1 MDNSATS
8 SLSSLGINLDS
19 DKKQNTKPSTTTMH
33 NDMIANDIK
42 IKQAEDPTSV
52 LSDIS
57 ENNSVSSASS
67 KSSHKSTSNRRKSSR
82 RNSPNLHDNI
92 NNSPLKP
99 VDVKFKKIELLKKLL
114 DLKEKGFK
122 LTKTY
127 DFNSSLE
134 EMEYEY
140 EVLKRYADKRNGL
153 KIARN
158 LLINSVSI
166 LEFMNNTYNP
176 IDFQLEGW
184 AEHTQVEIDN
194 YDNVLE
200 ELWEKYKMTG
210 RRFSPEIR
218 LIFMLTAS
226 AAAYHFT
233 KSHTKNSSFEQAV
246 KNNPSMLSSLFAGNK
261 PPPSKYV
268 TPQELNL
275 RRQQEVNQQEVNQQE
290 NKQQTEPVIKES
302 INKFTNNYQSIE
314 SADKVELDLSA
325 PTDIDSILQKNTEP
339 NNATKE
345 VLNRLQESTNNE
357 RIISETNVKPKKKRG
372 RPKKNS
378 NV

>member
-1 MDNSATS
+1 MDNNSATS

-33 NDMIANDIK
+33 NDMLANDIK
-42 IKQAEDPTSV
+42 IKQDEEPTSV

-67 KSSHKSTSNRRKSSR
+67 KSSHKSTSNRRKSSK
-82 RNSPNLHDNI
+82 RNSPKLHDNI
-92 NNSPLKP
+92 DNSPLKP

-200 ELWEKYKMTG
+200 ELWEKYKLTG
-210 RRFSPEIR
+210 RKFSPEIR

-233 KSHTKNSSFEQAV
+233 KSHTKNSTFEQAV
-246 KNNPSMLSSLFAGNK
+246 KNNPSMLSSLFGGNK

-275 RRQQEVNQQEVNQQE
+275 RRQQEVNQQE
-290 NKQQTEPVIKES
+290 NKQQTEPIVKEP
-302 INKFTNNYQSIE
+302 INNKFTNNYQSIE

-325 PTDIDSILQKNTEP
+325 PTDIDSILQKNKEP

-357 RIISETNVKPKKKRG
+357 RIISETNIKPKKKRG

-378 NV
+378 NI

>member
-1 MDNSATS
+1 MENSNTS
-8 SLSSLGINLDS
+8 SISLGINLDS
-19 DKKQNTKPSTTTMH
+19 DNKDKLKPSTTTMH
-33 NDMIANDIK
+33 NDMLANNIK
-42 IKQAEDPTSV
+42 VKVNEEPTSR
-52 LSDIS
+52 LTDIS
-57 ENNSVSSASS
+57 NDSESSNDS
-67 KSSHKSTSNRRKSSR
+67 KSSNKSDSKKSS
-82 RNSPNLHDNI
+82 SPRTPKMNNNI
-92 NNSPLKP
+92 QNSPLKP

-200 ELWEKYKMTG
+200 ELWEKYKITG
-210 RRFSPEIR
+210 RRFSPEIK

-233 KSHTKNSSFEQAV
+233 KSHTQNTSFEQAV
-246 KNNPSMLSSLFAGNK
+246 KNNPSMLASLFKGGK
-261 PPPSKYV
+261 PPSSKYV

-275 RRQQEVNQQEVNQQE
+275 RRQEEI
-290 NKQQTEPVIKES
+290 KQDIKNNINNE
-302 INKFTNNYQSIE
+302 INNNNNKFTNNYQSVE
-314 SADKVELDLSA
+314 SVDQVEIDLSA
-325 PTDIDSILQKNTEP
+325 PTDIDSILPRNNEP
-339 NNATKE
+339 NDATKE

-357 RIISETNVKPKKKRG
+357 RIVSETSIKPKKKRG
-372 RPKKNS
+372 RPKKKS

>member
-1 MDNSATS
+1 MDNNSATS
-8 SLSSLGINLDS
+8 SLSSLGINFDS
-19 DKKQNTKPSTTTMH
+19 DKKNNTKPSTTTMH

-42 IKQAEDPTSV
+42 MKQVEEPTSA

-57 ENNSVSSASS
+57 GNNSVSSVSS
-67 KSSHKSTSNRRKSSR
+67 KSSNKSTSNKRKSSR
-82 RNSPNLHDNI
+82 RNSPKLDDNI
-92 NNSPLKP
+92 HNSPLKP

-246 KNNPSMLSSLFAGNK
+246 KNNPSMLASLFAGNK

-275 RRQQEVNQQEVNQQE
+275 RRQQEV
-290 NKQQTEPVIKES
+290 KQQTEPVVKPPID
-302 INKFTNNYQSIE
+302 NKFTNNYQSVE

-357 RIISETNVKPKKKRG
+357 RIISETNVKPKRKRG
-372 RPKKNS
+372 RPKKKS
-378 NV
+378 NI

>member
-1 MDNSATS
+1 MDNDSETS
-8 SLSSLGINLDS
+8 DMSTIGINLDS
-19 DKKQNTKPSTTTMH
+19 DKKNNTKPSTTTMH

-42 IKQAEDPTSV
+42 IKQVEEPTSA
-52 LSDIS
+52 LSDVN
-57 ENNSVSSASS
+57 ENNSVSSVSS
-67 KSSHKSTSNRRKSSR
+67 KSSNNSTSNRKNSTNKNFSKLNDINKS
-82 RNSPNLHDNI
+82 PI
-92 NNSPLKP
+92 KP

-200 ELWEKYKMTG
+200 ELWEKYKLTG
-210 RRFSPEIR
+210 RKFSPEIR

-233 KSHTKNSSFEQAV
+233 KSHTKNSTFEQAV
-246 KNNPSMLSSLFAGNK
+246 KNNPSMLSSLFGGNK

-275 RRQQEVNQQEVNQQE
+275 RRQQELNKQEVKQE
-290 NKQQTEPVIKES
+290 TKPQLNPTFD
-302 INKFTNNYQSIE
+302 NKFTNNYQSVD
-314 SADKVELDLSA
+314 SADKVDLDLSA
-325 PTDIDSILQKNTEP
+325 PTDIDSILQKNNEP

-357 RIISETNVKPKKKRG
+357 RIISETNIKPKKKRG

-378 NV
+378 NI

>member
-1 MDNSATS
+1 MDNDSATS

-42 IKQAEDPTSV
+42 IKQAEEPTSA

-57 ENNSVSSASS
+57 RNNSVSSISS
-67 KSSHKSTSNRRKSSR
+67 KSSNKSTSNRRKSSR
-82 RNSPNLHDNI
+82 RNSPKLHDNI
-92 NNSPLKP
+92 HNSPLKP

-158 LLINSVSI
+158 LLINSVSV

-246 KNNPSMLSSLFAGNK
+246 KNNPSMLASLFAGNK

-275 RRQQEVNQQEVNQQE
+275 RRQQEVNQQEV
-290 NKQQTEPVIKES
+290 KQQTEPVVKPPID
-302 INKFTNNYQSIE
+302 NKFTNNYQNVE

-357 RIISETNVKPKKKRG
+357 RIISETNVKPKRKRG

>member
-1 MDNSATS
+1 MDNDSETS
-8 SLSSLGINLDS
+8 DMSTIGINLES
-19 DKKQNTKPSTTTMH
+19 DKKNNTKPSTTTMH

-42 IKQAEDPTSV
+42 IKQVEEPTSA
-52 LSDIS
+52 LSDVN
-57 ENNSVSSASS
+57 ENNSVSSVSS
-67 KSSHKSTSNRRKSSR
+67 KSSNNSTSNRK
-82 RNSPNLHDNI
+82 NSPNKKFSKLNDIH
-92 NNSPLKP
+92 NSPIKP

-200 ELWEKYKMTG
+200 ELWEKYKLTG
-210 RRFSPEIR
+210 RKFSPEIR

-233 KSHTKNSSFEQAV
+233 KSHTKNSTFEQAV
-246 KNNPSMLSSLFAGNK
+246 KNNPSMLSSLFGGNK

-275 RRQQEVNQQEVNQQE
+275 RRQQELNKQEVKQE
-290 NKQQTEPVIKES
+290 TKPQLNSTLD
-302 INKFTNNYQSIE
+302 NKFTNNYQSVD
-314 SADKVELDLSA
+314 SADKVDLDLSA
-325 PTDIDSILQKNTEP
+325 PTDIDSILQKNNEP

-357 RIISETNVKPKKKRG
+357 RIISETNIKPKKKRG

-378 NV
+378 NI